1 MSKSKPKRN
10 ELETATLK
18 QFGNRI
24 KELRQKKG
32 YSQEEFAHIAGFSRS
47 YYAEI
52 ETGSRNVS
60 LLNLLRILKHLG
72 ANTGE
77 LSELLQ
83 KQKDVYPQR

>member
-1 MSKSKPKRN
+1 MSKSKPRRN
-10 ELETATLK
+10 ESEAEILR

-32 YSQEEFAHIAGFSRS
+32 YSQEEFAHLAGFSRS

-60 LLNLLRILKHLG
+60 LLNLLKILKHLDTN
-72 ANTGE
+72 ASE
-77 LSELLQ
+77 LSGLMR
-83 KQKDVYPQR
+83 KQEDV

>member
-1 MSKSKPKRN
+1 MSKSKPRRN
-10 ELETATLK
+10 ESEAEILR

-32 YSQEEFAHIAGFSRS
+32 YSQEELAQIAGFSRS

-60 LLNLLRILKHLG
+60 LLNLLKILKHLD
-72 ANTGE
+72 ANASE
-77 LSELLQ
+77 LSGLLR
-83 KQKDVYPQR
+83 KQEDV